1 MPFIHLDKSRANG
14 PNGRGRSIFGDTRY
28 VRLLLFVRS
37 VVGYG
42 ALALSFLAV
51 ERMPLGDSQVLVML
65 SPVWAALGACCVLKE
80 PWHLPEFFATMLSLL
95 GACLVVKPQFLFGE
109 GGGEAEADSAP
120 IDRLGTS
127 FALLSSFSA
136 AASFLCIRVLGTTA
150 KMPWTSVC
158 LAQAVGQ
165 VVLSVVVLLC
175 ARRDVHLRMSAWHMG
190 LVLGGGFVGAWSQIL
205 MTIGMQ
211 REKSA
216 AATSMRMSDV
226 VFAFLWQT
234 IFTSDRASLLS
245 IAGAGLVAGGIMLI
259 VVSKKETPTSTS
271 TSTATATSASTY
283 TTCEDVDGK
292 FLPPPSPSLR
302 ASYIQLAYLKAA
314 TLHRQCRPCRCF
326 ERRSR
331 YLKVDTSDVTS
342 EKEHSDTSKEDHSD
356 ASQETPSD
364 TSQEATSTSRVTI

>member
-1 MPFIHLDKSRANG
+1 MPFIYLDKTRVNG
-14 PNGRGRSIFGDTRY
+14 QNGRGRSIFGDTHY

-37 VVGYG
+37 VVGYV
-42 ALALSFLAV
+42 ALAFSFLAV

-65 SPVWAALGACCVLKE
+65 SPVWASLGACCVLKE
-80 PWHLPEFFATMLSLL
+80 PWHLKEFSATTLSLL
-95 GACLVVKPQFLFGE
+95 GACLVVKPPLLFGE
-109 GGGEAEADSAP
+109 ASAP
-120 IDRLGTS
+120 IDLPGTS

-136 AASFLCIRVLGTTA
+136 AASFICIRVLGTTA

-158 LAQAVGQ
+158 LAQAMGQ

-175 ARRDVHLRMSAWHMG
+175 MRRDAQLRLSAWHMG
-190 LVLGGGFVGAWSQIL
+190 LVLGGAFVGAWSQIL

-226 VFAFLWQT
+226 VFAFLWQS

-245 IAGAGLVAGGIMLI
+245 ISGACLVAGGIMLI
-259 VVSKKETPTSTS
+259 VVSKKEAPTSTS
-271 TSTATATSASTY
+271 TETSTETSASSTSSC
-283 TTCEDVDGK
+283 TCEDVDGK
-292 FLPPPSPSLR
+292 FLPSPSPSLH
-302 ASYIQLAYLKAA
+302 ASCIQLAYLKAA
-314 TLHRQCRPCRCF
+314 TLHRHLCQPCRCF

-331 YLKVDTSDVTS
+331 YLKVDASDDTS
-342 EKEHSDTSKEDHSD
+342 EKEHSDRSEEDHSD

-364 TSQEATSTSRVTI
+364 TSQEATSTSRVII